1 MNIGLLLL
9 RMTVGL
15 TLAAHGSQKLFGWLG
30 GYGPDGTGRF
40 LEALGFRPGRRHAIM
55 AGLVESGGGL
65 LLALGFLTPVG
76 AALGLSVMLVAAI
89 SAHLGK
95 GFFVS
100 SGGYEYNLILGVAAL
115 SVAFTGPGRVS
126 VDGLAG
132 YPLAGTVW
140 GIGAL
145 AIAVTGSAFLLASR
159 QPQPVANAPAAAAYS
174 QVVTRG

>member
-15 TLAAHGSQKLFGWLG
+15 TLAAHGSQKLFGWFG
-30 GYGPDGTGRF
+30 GYGPEGTGQF
-40 LEALGFRPGRRHAIM
+40 LEVLGFRPGRRHAIM
-55 AGLVESGGGL
+55 AGLVECGGGL

-76 AALGLSVMLVAAI
+76 AALGLSVMTVAAI
-89 SAHLGK
+89 SAHLDK

-100 SGGYEYNLILGVAAL
+100 SGGYEYNVMLGVAAL

-126 VDGLAG
+126 FDGLAG

-140 GIGAL
+140 GMVSL
-145 AIAVTGSAFLLASR
+145 AIAVTGSALLLASR
-159 QPQPVANAPAAAAYS
+159 QLQPVANAPVAAAYTEAA
-174 QVVTRG
+174 TRG